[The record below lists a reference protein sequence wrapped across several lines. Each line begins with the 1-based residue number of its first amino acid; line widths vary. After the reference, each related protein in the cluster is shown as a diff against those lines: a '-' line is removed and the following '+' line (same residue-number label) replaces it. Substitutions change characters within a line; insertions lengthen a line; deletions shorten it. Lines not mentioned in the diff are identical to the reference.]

1 MYLVYIRFSMRTR
14 FEKCIFPRFDLFWYI
29 NINLRLLCTCKCKHR
44 SFKIKTWIEFVELS
58 LDFIRKMEL
67 IAIEKYGIR
76 FDIRIFKTLSF
87 NIFCTFQVW
96 WLTKHNISPF
106 SHPVN
111 GINILSMYAAAF
123 SWWQS
128 ANHFTNMVGR
138 NKICVIDTRILSTK

>member
-1 MYLVYIRFSMRTR
+1 MYLVHIRFSMRTR

-44 SFKIKTWIEFVELS
+44 SFKIKLWIESFALYFYTTKKTV
-58 LDFIRKMEL
+58 L
-67 IAIEKYGIR
+67 IAIKKYGIR

-96 WLTKHNISPF
+96 WLTKNNIRIF
-106 SHPVN
+106 IHPVN